1 MKRPFRISHEEMKEI
16 IELLKEHR
24 SIKKVFEI
32 TGRSK
37 RWLIKIAKNN
47 NIKMK
52 GARMKPEE
60 KEKIIALLKEKG
72 NATEVAKIVGRSP
85 YVPLQLASQH
95 KIFLKHK
102 KNQ

>member
-1 MKRPFRISHEEMKEI
+1 
-16 IELLKEHR
+16 
-24 SIKKVFEI
+24 
-32 TGRSK
+32 
-37 RWLIKIAKNN
+37 
-47 NIKMK
+47 
-52 GARMKPEE
+52 MKPEE

-102 KNQ
+102 KINETL